1 VENQASNTP
10 SPFATIISSSEFICR
25 YHGKVREMSTGTA
38 DLQIVDSTGRPISP
52 EVINELDTA
61 WRRINAPM
69 SADRMWQRLL
79 TEKERESLGASLE
92 VLWSELR
99 TTEIWMRVRGGSFEQ
114 AIIEV
119 ALGLDLMSTAT
130 ATWLR
135 RELDLLDE
143 ELIPIPERPCWRPNR
158 SVLLFEDQE
167 IRRIRMMQTPSRNQ
181 RIVEA
186 FQTAGWP
193 YRLDNPLSCNE
204 QDLSDA
210 VRYLNIGLTLIRF
223 RAREFGQ
230 AITWERI

>member
-1 VENQASNTP
+1 
-10 SPFATIISSSEFICR
+10 
-25 YHGKVREMSTGTA
+25 MSTGTA

-79 TEKERESLGASLE
+79 TEKEREPLGASLE

-135 RELDLLDE
+135 RELDLLNDE
-143 ELIPIPERPCWRPNR
+143 PIPDSDRPFWCPDRGI
-158 SVLLFEDQE
+158 LFLDGQE
-167 IRRIRMMQTPSRNQ
+167 IRHIRLTQTPSRGQ
-181 RIVEA
+181 RILEA
-186 FQTAGWP
+186 FATARWR
-193 YRLDNPLSCNE
+193 YRIDNPLSGDG
-204 QDLSDA
+204 QDLSNA
-210 VRYLNIGLTLIRF
+210 LSYLNDGLTLIHF
-223 RAREFGQ
+223 RSQEGGR
-230 AITWERI
+230 AISWQRI